1 MIYLRGQECW
11 IKMKTNQDINE
22 FLEHG
27 YTKDEIQRMSDEEF
41 VYTAVM
47 LVDGITKEEI
57 DKGLGK

>member
-1 MIYLRGQECW
+1 
-11 IKMKTNQDINE
+11 MKNKQDIKE

-27 YTKDEIQRMSDEEF
+27 YTKNEIEKMSDNEF

-47 LVDGITKEEI
+47 LVNGMSKEEI

>member
-1 MIYLRGQECW
+1 
-11 IKMKTNQDINE
+11 MKAEQDINE

-27 YTKDEIQRMSDEEF
+27 YTKDEIEQMSDDEF

-47 LVDGITKEEI
+47 LVDGMSKEEI